1 MENKKYKLLIVESPA
16 KAKSIQGYLKDK
28 NFKCIA
34 SKGHILEL
42 PKKDLGIDLD
52 TFEISLVPISDK
64 KDLISEIKKLAKDAE
79 EIYLGP
85 DPDREGGGIAA
96 HLRDI
101 VRSSKKPIHRVLF
114 HEITKSAIEKALA
127 SPTKIDEKQ
136 YEAQK
141 TRRILDRL
149 VGYKISPILWEK
161 LGPGL
166 SAGRVQ
172 SSALRL
178 IVDREKEIESF
189 IPERYFQITAK
200 LKKDD
205 ITFESKYFG
214 EAQDKKT
221 ELTEEDFAKKVYNE
235 ILDKDFLAI
244 KIDKKE
250 KKQNPSAPFTTS
262 RLQQEASNKLRFQSK
277 KTMEIAQRLYDGS
290 ISLGEK
296 GGQGLITYMR
306 TDSVRVNSDFQEKTK
321 SFIIDKYGNEYAPKE
336 FNSFKSKNANSQDAH
351 EAIRPTNLEYD
362 PESIRKNLS
371 DDEYSLYKLIWNKY
385 LASQMESAV
394 LDTSSVVF
402 DVSGHFF
409 KSNGSVIK
417 FDGFRKV
424 YLDEDEKKKDED
436 DNGSLPDI
444 SKNDSISPIEKPKL
458 SEKFTL
464 PPPRYTEASL
474 IKTLEELGIGRPS
487 TYSAII
493 SNISD
498 RKYVEKSENKFLPTG
513 LGLKLSDF
521 LVNHFVRESDYEFT
535 AKMESQLDEI
545 ESGDLDYI
553 KVLKEFW
560 AGLSETIEK
569 KKVEIESIKKE
580 PFLNRI
586 NEKNKSGISCDCGG
600 ELIIKKSK
608 TGDFLGCINYPTCK
622 NTKSF
627 KKNKKGEIK
636 IQEKTVEYYKEPCSD
651 CGKRMRLIDGKFG
664 KFYSCEGYKEGC
676 KKTAPFTTDVPCP
689 DCGVGFFMRK
699 ISIKTKNEFYG
710 CSNYPNCKNIVQSEP
725 INKPCSKCNYS
736 VVSIKKIDGRDELF
750 CKKCK

>member
-16 KAKSIQGYLKDK
+16 KAKSIQGHLKDK

-42 PKKDLGIDLD
+42 PKKDLGVDLES
-52 TFEISLVPISDK
+52 FEISLVPIADK

-101 VRSSKKPIHRVLF
+101 VKTSKKPVHRVLF

-127 SPTKIDEKQ
+127 SPTTIDEKQ
-136 YEAQK
+136 YNAQK

-189 IPERYFQITAK
+189 IPDRYFQITAK
-200 LKKDD
+200 LKKDN
-205 ITFESKYFG
+205 IIFESKYFG
-214 EAQDKKT
+214 ESPEKKT
-221 ELTEEDFAKKVYNE
+221 DLKEEDLAKKVYNE
-235 ILDKDFLAI
+235 ILNKDFTAI
-244 KIDKKE
+244 KVESKE

-262 RLQQEASNKLRFQSK
+262 RLQQEASNKLKFPSK
-277 KTMEIAQRLYDGS
+277 KTMEVAQRLYDGS

-306 TDSVRVNSDFQEKTK
+306 TDSVRINQDFQEKTK
-321 SFIIDKYGNEYAPKE
+321 QFIINKYGENFAPKD

-351 EAIRPTNLEYD
+351 EAIRPTNLDHD
-362 PESIRKNLS
+362 PESIMEYLN
-371 DDEYSLYKLIWNKY
+371 DDEYALYRLIWNKFI
-385 LASQMESAV
+385 ASQMEAAV
-394 LDTSSVVF
+394 LDTTAVVF

-417 FDGFRKV
+417 FEGFRKV

-436 DNGSLPDI
+436 DNGALPLI
-444 SKNDSISPIEKPKL
+444 KKGESISTIEKPKL

-498 RKYVEKSENKFLPTG
+498 RKYVEKNENKFLPTS

-521 LVNHFVRESDYEFT
+521 LVTHFIRESDYEFT

-545 ESGDLDYI
+545 ESGELDYI

-560 AGLSETIEK
+560 NGLSQTIEK

-580 PFLNRI
+580 TFSNRI
-586 NEKNKSGISCDCGG
+586 NDKNRTGISCECGG
-600 ELIIKKSK
+600 ELIIKKGK
-608 TGDFLGCINYPTCK
+608 TGEFLGCSGYPVCK

-627 KKNKKGEIK
+627 KKNKNGDIK
-636 IQEKTVEYYKEPCSD
+636 IQEKKVDYYKDPCPD
-651 CGKRMRLIDGKFG
+651 CGKKMRLIEGKFG
-664 KFYSCEGYKEGC
+664 KFYSCEGYREGC
-676 KKTAPFTTDVPCP
+676 KKTAPFTTNVACP
-689 DCGVGFFMRK
+689 DCNVGFFAK
-699 ISIKTKNEFYG
+699 KKSVHTNKEFYG
-710 CSNYPNCKNIVQSEP
+710 CSNYPNCKNIIYSEP
-725 INKPCSKCNYS
+725 IKKDCPKCKYS
-736 VVSIKKIDGRDELF
+736 VISLKKINGKDELF
-750 CKKCK
+750 CSKCK